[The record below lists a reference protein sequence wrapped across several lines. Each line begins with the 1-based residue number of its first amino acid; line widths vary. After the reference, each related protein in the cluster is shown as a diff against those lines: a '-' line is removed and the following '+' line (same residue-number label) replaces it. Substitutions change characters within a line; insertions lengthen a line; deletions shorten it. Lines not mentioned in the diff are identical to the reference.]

1 MKQNESPMLFHQ
13 LLAEIVQEFGEEV
26 LTETRLRGIISDMGA
41 GSGIV
46 RFRTVIDRSISNH
59 IGQKMLL
66 MRDLDDAD
74 FFLRVNTLKQTF
86 QEENFFRHGIADYII
101 DSYLYALGWI
111 DDLEEYNE
119 TEDIGVS
126 GKRGELSFAER
137 GDAEYCGNLNKDDER
152 SGFGVC
158 KREDGSYYAGEWKL
172 DMKNGIGIDVSANR
186 NRYAGEWRMNRRNG
200 IGIQIQE
207 DGTRYSGEW
216 KNGKM
221 HGVGTLFYP
230 NGECMCVRFLNGKI
244 QEDMGGTYYLQDGTY
259 VVGRMTMN
267 GPEGLCFHWRKGGV
281 CEEENWK
288 CGIKCI

>member
-74 FFLRVNTLKQTF
+74 FSLRVNTLKQTF

-101 DSYLYALGWI
+101 DSYLFALGWI

-119 TEDIGVS
+119 TKDIGVS
-126 GKRGELSFAER
+126 GKKGELSFAER
-137 GDAEYCGNLNKDDER
+137 GDDEYCGNLNKDDER

-172 DMKNGIGIDVSANR
+172 DMKNGIGIDISVNR

-207 DGTRYSGEW
+207 NGTRYSGEW

-230 NGECMCVRFLNGKI
+230 NGECMCARFLNGKI
-244 QEDMGGTYYLQDGTY
+244 LEEMGGTYYLQDGTF
-259 VVGRMTMN
+259 VMGRMTMD
-267 GPEGLCFHWRKGGV
+267 GPEGICFHWIRGV